1 MTAAIAT
8 PSTWVGGAS
17 VFDYESDGC
26 ECLGGEEIVHISG
39 SGEEG
44 AGKSGGCHGVSV
56 DINLPG
62 PIAINEDC
70 GNQLLDV
77 GKGKFVVE
85 DFQGVIPGKGKD
97 TVGHVNGLID
107 REGKYRK
114 SIVCTW
120 ISTWVAAVDWHDTLG
135 RKVSFDRR
143 DSRICGFCSI
153 KVIWPRNLP
162 LSTNI
167 HHRTNSNFRFRG
179 VIQFFNDGKS
189 PGYGIWRRW

>member
-1 MTAAIAT
+1 MRGVGCGLRHRH
-8 PSTWVGGAS
+8 PSTWVGGVS
-17 VFDYESDGC
+17 VFDNESDGC
-26 ECLGGEEIVHISG
+26 ECLGGEEIVHIGG

-107 REGKYRK
+107 RKGKYRK
-114 SIVCTW
+114 SITFMTAA
-120 ISTWVAAVDWHDTLG
+120 IATPSTWVGGVSVFDYESDGASASVA
-135 RKVSFDRR
+135 RK
-143 DSRICGFCSI
+143 
-153 KVIWPRNLP
+153 
-162 LSTNI
+162 LST
-167 HHRTNSNFRFRG
+167 S
-179 VIQFFNDGKS
+179 VVVGKRVLERAVAATGF
-189 PGYGIWRRW
+189 P